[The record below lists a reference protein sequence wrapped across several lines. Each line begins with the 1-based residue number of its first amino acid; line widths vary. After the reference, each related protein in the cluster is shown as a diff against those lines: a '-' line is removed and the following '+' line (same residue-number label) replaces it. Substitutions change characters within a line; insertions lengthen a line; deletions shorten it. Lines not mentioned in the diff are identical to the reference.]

1 MTITRANHDS
11 SSLKPLKFNITD
23 VRWELN
29 VELASLKLN
38 VRNELDVKYESDVND
53 AINVGNG

>member
-1 MTITRANHDS
+1 LLNLPFS